1 MISFQKLTTGY
12 FKRSRPVLVSSG
24 ISASA
29 QRGELVALIGLN
41 GTGKS
46 TLLRT
51 LAALQPPLDGK
62 ILLENKKLRT
72 FTSENL
78 SRTIAF
84 VSSSRAR
91 SSAVKVR
98 EMVELGRYPYTNW
111 LGSLTSDDEN
121 KVMEALV
128 RVNAIHLADQ
138 PLDQISDGEFQRVH
152 IARAL
157 CQDTPVILL
166 DEPTA
171 FLDVVNRYEIIV
183 LLRDLCRLKNKTIL
197 FSTHDWSAAL
207 QLADRI
213 WYLYEDTL
221 TEGAPEDILM
231 TGQLDAH
238 FNGKDFYVNP
248 ETGQIHFTE
257 HAMYQV
263 ALDHAAASNA
273 WLMKAM
279 KRAGIV
285 HIPRA
290 QLSVAFHENQW
301 KLTYGENC
309 STYHS
314 ILELINAIRRIS
326 LEMLPDGIS
335 KEDVLY

>member
-12 FKRSRPVLVSSG
+12 FKRGHPFPVSSG
-24 ISASA
+24 ISASTE
-29 QRGELVALIGLN
+29 RGELVALIGLN

-51 LAALQPPLDGK
+51 LAALQPPIDGE
-62 ILLENKKLRT
+62 IYLAHKKLQHY
-72 FTSENL
+72 TSESL

-91 SSAVKVR
+91 SPAVKVR
-98 EMVELGRYPYTNW
+98 ELVELGRYPYTNW
-111 LGSLTSDDEN
+111 IGSLTSEDE
-121 KVMEALV
+121 KMVMEALD
-128 RVNAIHLADQ
+128 RVHAHHLADQ

-171 FLDVVNRYEIIV
+171 FLDVINRYEIIV
-183 LLRDLCRLKNKTIL
+183 LLRDLCRYKNKTIL

-207 QLADRI
+207 QLADRL
-213 WYLYEDTL
+213 WYLHAGTL

-231 TGQLDAH
+231 TGQLDTH
-238 FNGKDFYVNP
+238 FNGKEFYVNP
-248 ETGQIHFTE
+248 ETGQIRFTE
-257 HAMYQV
+257 HATYQV
-263 ALDHAAASNA
+263 ALDPIAEHNP

-279 KRAGIV
+279 KRAGIT
-285 HIPRA
+285 HHPGA
-290 QLSVAFHENQW
+290 ELSVTFCKNQW
-301 KLTYGENC
+301 EVTYGIN
-309 STYHS
+309 SVRYQS
-314 ILELINAIRRIS
+314 ILDLISGLRKIYH
-326 LEMLPDGIS
+326 E
-335 KEDVLY
+335 VLHAEKTSDK

>member
-1 MISFQKLTTGY
+1 MISFQKLSTGY
-12 FKRSRPVLVSSG
+12 FKRSQPLVVSSG
-24 ISASA
+24 ITASA
-29 QRGELVALIGLN
+29 ERGELVALIGLN

-51 LAALQPPLDGK
+51 LAALQPSMGGEIWLDD
-62 ILLENKKLRT
+62 KKLRGY
-72 FTSENL
+72 TSEVL

-91 SSAVKVR
+91 SPAVKVS

-111 LGSLTSDDEN
+111 LGSLTPND
-121 KVMEALV
+121 KILVMEALD
-128 RVNAIHLADQ
+128 RVHALHLADH

-171 FLDVVNRYEIIV
+171 FLDVINRYEIIV

-213 WYLYEDTL
+213 WYLHAGTL
-221 TEGAPEDILM
+221 REGAPEDILM

-238 FNGKDFYVNP
+238 FEGKDFYVNP
-248 ETGQIHFTE
+248 ETGQIRFAQHDAY
-257 HAMYQV
+257 HV
-263 ALDHAAASNA
+263 ALDQTALSNS
-273 WLMKAM
+273 WFIKAM
-279 KRAGIV
+279 KRAGIT
-285 HIPRA
+285 HNPDA
-290 QLSVAFHENQW
+290 KLSVSFIGNQW
-301 KLTYGENC
+301 NLSFGETH
-309 STYHS
+309 SRYQS
-314 ILELINAIRRIS
+314 ILELISGIRKIYAQF
-326 LEMLPDGIS
+326 LP
-335 KEDVLY
+335 

>member
-1 MISFQKLTTGY
+1 MISFQTLTTGY
-12 FKRSRPVLVSSG
+12 FKRSQPVAVSCG

-29 QRGELVALIGLN
+29 EKGELIALIGLN

-51 LAALQPPLDGK
+51 LAALQTPLVGE
-62 ILLENKKLRT
+62 ILLENKKLRY
-72 FTSENL
+72 FTSESL

-91 SSAVKVR
+91 SPAVKVR

-111 LGSLTSDDEN
+111 VGSLTSDDKS
-121 KVMEALV
+121 KVLEALTS
-128 RVNAIHLADQ
+128 VNTLHLAGQ

-171 FLDVVNRYEIIV
+171 FLDVINRYEIVV

-213 WYLYEDTL
+213 WYLHEGTL

-238 FNGKDFYVNP
+238 FDGKDFYVNP
-248 ETGQIHFTE
+248 ETGQIRFTE
-257 HAMYQV
+257 HPMYQV
-263 ALDHAAASNA
+263 ALDPEAASNA

-285 HIPRA
+285 HNPGA
-290 QLSVAFHENQW
+290 ELSVAFHGNQW
-301 KLTYGENC
+301 ELTYGSNC
-309 STYHS
+309 SRHQS
-314 ILELINAIRRIS
+314 ILDLINAVRKTS
-326 LEMLPDGIS
+326 LIASPS
-335 KEDVLY
+335 VNT